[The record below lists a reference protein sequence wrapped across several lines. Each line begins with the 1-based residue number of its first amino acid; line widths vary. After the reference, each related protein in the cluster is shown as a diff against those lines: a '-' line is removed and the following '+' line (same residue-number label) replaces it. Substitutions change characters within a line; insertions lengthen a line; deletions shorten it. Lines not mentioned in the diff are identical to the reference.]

1 METPD
6 AFIFFLFSLKKNISL
21 FVEELLLRQLSIQ
34 SVNKFLENRDQ
45 NSLVTRSFSKIS
57 DTNT

>member
-6 AFIFFLFSLKKNISL
+6 AFISFLFSLKKNISL